1 VFKKKIKLDTEEW
14 LDITY
19 EKPALRNP
27 DLSMADD
34 DIYVRIPLHTNFSY
48 STSFWLFCIFFL
60 FSLLKGIVYSF
71 YFVVKN
77 SRKSKFGL
85 KTKPAARCRR
95 GCGKAETRYSFPKT
109 HPSVNNERN
118 EA

>member
-1 VFKKKIKLDTEEW
+1 MYEYLYTLIFHIQHPFGYFVF
-14 LDITY
+14 
-19 EKPALRNP
+19 
-27 DLSMADD
+27 
-34 DIYVRIPLHTNFSY
+34 
-48 STSFWLFCIFFL
+48 FFL